1 MPSLIINAA
10 NRAKLLLPKLA
21 NVRQT
26 LIQNIDILFSSVI
39 LLGIGPRL
47 QLIIDASLSQRRST
61 LYESAYG
68 DYMIV
73 DSGIMDE
80 YFSVFALPYLV

>member
-61 LYESAYG
+61 GAAA
-68 DYMIV
+68 
-73 DSGIMDE
+73 
-80 YFSVFALPYLV
+80 ALLAILRLIFPLLWKNRNKSI